1 MTQQRGTYG
10 AAYLRAK
17 VGKHTCDCLL
27 DTGSVLIPASIVK
40 GEDIRDTTQTV
51 SAANGTDI
59 AILGKVSLPFSV
71 GEYSGTLSGLVSEHV
86 GEVMLG
92 IGWMEG
98 NAVTWEF
105 DRSRIKI
112 GQKYYALKR
121 GANTGTWCIIIIII
135 IIMRNFLKWPK

>member
-1 MTQQRGTYG
+1 MT
-10 AAYLRAK
+10 
-17 VGKHTCDCLL
+17 
-27 DTGSVLIPASIVK
+27 LIPASIVK

-98 NAVTWEF
+98 NAVTWELELERGDLSLF
-105 DRSRIKI
+105 SWNVIGWRERPKPYKLRRAAAVGIYDLWALRGKKLRTSKLAPPPLGVVRPGSR
-112 GQKYYALKR
+112 
-121 GANTGTWCIIIIII
+121 
-135 IIMRNFLKWPK
+135 